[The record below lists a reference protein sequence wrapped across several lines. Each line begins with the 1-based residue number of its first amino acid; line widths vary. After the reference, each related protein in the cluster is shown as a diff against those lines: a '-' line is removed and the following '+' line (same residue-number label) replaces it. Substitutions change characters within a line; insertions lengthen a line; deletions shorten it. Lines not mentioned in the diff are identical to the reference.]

1 MHAFSDFNR
10 VESWERGNT
19 DDSNN
24 QMVHVGIPEESLR
37 GSSEERVMKTVT
49 ERMELTS
56 MSVTQAD
63 WQFNGITA
71 PNSL

>member
-19 DDSNN
+19 DDSKY
-24 QMVHVGIPEESLR
+24 QMAHVGIPEESLR
-37 GSSEERVMKTVT
+37 GSTEERDMKTVA

-71 PNSL
+71 LNSL